1 MKKSTFPLCLIG
13 ALVAVVM
20 DGCFPANGKEPPNL
34 PVAKLDTGPW
44 PASFGFGRKATSA
57 EIARLDVDVRP
68 DGKGLPTGE
77 GTSAAGKVIFA
88 TKCAACHGV
97 EGIGGPNG
105 SLVSTNEAG
114 TKRRE
119 KTIGNYWPYA
129 TTVFDY
135 IRRAMPFSEPGS
147 LTNAEVYSLTAYLLN
162 ANGII
167 TEKTIINAQTLPTVV
182 MPAQKLFVPDD
193 RKGGPE
199 IK

>member
-1 MKKSTFPLCLIG
+1 MRKSPYSFCLAG
-13 ALVAVVM
+13 ALVAVVLE
-20 DGCFPANGKEPPNL
+20 GCFPANGKETPALSITKP
-34 PVAKLDTGPW
+34 DTVPW

-57 EIARLDVDVRP
+57 DIARLDIDVRP
-68 DGKGLPTGE
+68 DGKGLPVGE
-77 GTSAAGKVIFA
+77 GTAAAGKVIFA
-88 TKCAACHGV
+88 NKCAACHGMG
-97 EGIGGPNG
+97 GIGGLNG
-105 SLVSTNEAG
+105 SLVSTNETT

-147 LTNAEVYSLTAYLLN
+147 LTNTEVYNLTAYLLA

-167 TEKTIINAQTLPTVV
+167 GEKTIINAQTLPTVV

>member
-1 MKKSTFPLCLIG
+1 MKRTTYSLCLVC
-13 ALVAVVM
+13 ALFAVAL
-20 DGCFPANGKEPPNL
+20 DGCLQANGKEPPSL
-34 PVAKLDTGPW
+34 SVTKPDTIPW
-44 PASFGFGRKATSA
+44 PASFGFGRKATPA
-57 EIARLDVDVRP
+57 EIARLDIDVRP
-68 DGKGLPTGE
+68 DGKGLPAGE

-97 EGIGGPNG
+97 GGIGGSNG
-105 SLVSTNEAG
+105 SLVSTNDAT

-147 LTNAEVYSLTAYLLN
+147 LTNAEVYNLTAYLLN
-162 ANGII
+162 ANGI
-167 TEKTIINAQTLPTVV
+167 TNEKTIINAKTLPAVV